1 MVDALAILAIALVW
15 SLFFGQLTLFNL
27 SIGALLG
34 VFLLSIVQ
42 RGDETSFLRR
52 VLAVVHFLYHFV
64 VELFVAGISVAA
76 LALVPRPAFHPHIVA
91 VPLRVTSDGAI
102 TLLSATITLLPGTV
116 AMGVSED
123 KSVLYAH
130 AIGEK
135 DIDKARASIVRIED
149 LILGFMR

>member
-1 MVDALAILAIALVW
+1 MTPLAILAFALLW
-15 SLFFGQLTLFNL
+15 SLFWGQLTIFNL
-27 SIGALLG
+27 AMGALLG

-52 VLAVVHFLYHFV
+52 VLAVIRFAYHFV
-64 VELFVAGISVAA
+64 LELVVAGIAIA
-76 LALVPRPAFHPHIVA
+76 KLALIPNPSFYPHVVA
-91 VPLRVTSDGAI
+91 VPLRITSDGAI
-102 TLLSATITLLPGTV
+102 ALLSATITLLPGTV

-130 AIGEK
+130 AIGEEN
-135 DIDKARASIVRIED
+135 IDKARSSIVRIED